1 MNALARCCGALA
13 AAALVAAFAT
23 SALACACCTHT
34 GWRYVEVEKMSDR
47 RLTDIER
54 MAFAKTAT
62 LSTGEADAQIKG
74 IENPDTDYQLEV
86 TRQKDRMVF
95 ALRDRK
101 GRAGHLVLAIPKTIS
116 IFEVDPRGDEKDKG
130 LGPSLYKEWKL
141 TANAA
146 GDGLFRRVVGAGQ
159 KITLVLHGRGI
170 GCTDAG
176 HFTDWTLL
184 VHGPSDRLTLYGALD
199 SAGR

>member
-1 MNALARCCGALA
+1 MHAFFRCCGGALFA
-13 AAALVAAFAT
+13 ACIVAFAT
-23 SALACACCTHT
+23 SAFACACCTHT
-34 GWRYVEVEKMSDR
+34 AWRYVEVERMSER
-47 RLTDIER
+47 RLVQIEQ
-54 MAFAKTAT
+54 MSFAKTAT
-62 LSTGEADAQIKG
+62 LSTGEADPEIKG
-74 IENPDTDYQLEV
+74 IADPDTEYQLGV
-86 TRQKDRMVF
+86 TRQKNRMVF
-95 ALRDRK
+95 SFRDRK
-101 GRAGHLVLAIPKTIS
+101 GRAGSLTLAIPQTIS

-146 GDGLFRRVVGAGQ
+146 GDGLFRRIVGAGQ

-184 VHGPSDRLTLYGALD
+184 IHGPSDKLTLYGALN

>member
-1 MNALARCCGALA
+1 MSAHLRGVGSA
-13 AAALVAAFAT
+13 VAAFILGFAT
-23 SALACACCTHT
+23 EAFACACCTHT
-34 GWRYVEVEKMSDR
+34 GWRYVEVETMSER
-47 RLTDIER
+47 RLVQVDQ
-54 MAFAKTAT
+54 MAFAKAAT

-74 IENPDTDYQLEV
+74 IDNPDTEYQLDV
-86 TRQKDRMVF
+86 ARPKGRMVF
-95 ALRDRK
+95 AFRDRK
-101 GRAGHLVLAIPKTIS
+101 GRTGTLTLAIPKTIS

-130 LGPSLYKEWKL
+130 LGPSLYKEWRL

-146 GDGLFRRVVGAGQ
+146 GDGLFRGVVGAGQ

-184 VHGPSDRLTLYGALD
+184 VHGPSDKLTLYGALD
-199 SAGR
+199 PKGR

>member
-1 MNALARCCGALA
+1 
-13 AAALVAAFAT
+13 
-23 SALACACCTHT
+23 
-34 GWRYVEVEKMSDR
+34 MSDR
-47 RLTDIER
+47 RLGEIDR
-54 MAFAKTAT
+54 MGFAKTAK
-62 LSTGEADAQIKG
+62 LSAGEADPEIKG
-74 IENPDTDYQLEV
+74 IENPSTDYQLDVARENE
-86 TRQKDRMVF
+86 RMVF
-95 ALRDRK
+95 AFRDAK
-101 GRAGHLVLAIPKTIS
+101 GRSGKLALAIPKTIS

-146 GDGLFRRVVGAGQ
+146 GDGLFRRIVGAGQ

-184 VHGPSDRLTLYGALD
+184 IHGPSDKLTLYGALD